1 MFMLWL
7 CVKLGSTNIGWH
19 INVHNVKIFCTHI
32 SVKLNVM
39 EIWERAIHGLN
50 GWGLVLCCIPYVP
63 VVATMT

>member
-1 MFMLWL
+1 MAGTSMF
-7 CVKLGSTNIGWH
+7 IH
-19 INVHNVKIFCTHI
+19 YVKIFCTHI

>member
-1 MFMLWL
+1 MSSGGVPTLAGTSMF
-7 CVKLGSTNIGWH
+7 IH
-19 INVHNVKIFCTHI
+19 YVKIFCTHI

-63 VVATMT
+63 VVATVT